1 MCCEQLSSIQTQTR
15 CLICRA
21 SVPNVS
27 QHSKVV
33 TRLKTDKNGL
43 AAVTKQTRY
52 YLIGLIM
59 LHFYWLDFYCCM
71 KGKTKTRSKLQNP
84 CKLLHQYFN
93 PIKKTVVYYS
103 YISLQN
109 SHFFTWPYLLL
120 FNFLFRFV
128 IFASLTKISMR
139 HYNLFPVFSS
149 ITYCLLFR

>member
-59 LHFYWLDFYCCM
+59 LPFYWLDFYCCM
-71 KGKTKTRSKLQNP
+71 KGKTKTRSKHQNT
-84 CKLLHQYFN
+84 CKL
-93 PIKKTVVYYS
+93 
-103 YISLQN
+103 YI
-109 SHFFTWPYLLL
+109 T
-120 FNFLFRFV
+120 
-128 IFASLTKISMR
+128 
-139 HYNLFPVFSS
+139 PVFQSNKK
-149 ITYCLLFR
+149 YVRLLQLYFTSEQPLFYLALTFTF

>member
-59 LHFYWLDFYCCM
+59 LHFYWLDFYCW
-71 KGKTKTRSKLQNP
+71 KVKQKPDLNYKIRVSYYTSISIQLQ
-84 CKLLHQYFN
+84 LYFTSEQ
-93 PIKKTVVYYS
+93 PF
-103 YISLQN
+103 
-109 SHFFTWPYLLL
+109 FFTWPYLLPL
-120 FNFLFRFV
+120 NFLFRFV